1 MYLTNRERLSGLKGV
16 KVKIIDSY
24 KVRTKHYGINI
35 KLAAIQSRFHPY
47 HYTNF
52 TNKPS
57 AHTIMS
63 PIKVGLVGL
72 SSRSKSQWGP
82 KSHLP
87 YFLSARGK
95 EKFQIVAVQNSST
108 ESAQQ
113 AIKDFGLPPTARA
126 YGSPEEM
133 AADPDVQLVV
143 NLTGVLS
150 HYPGALPSIKAGK
163 DAFIEWPLAD
173 SLEHVREIVALASD
187 KKIRTGV
194 GLQGRFAPPFVKIKD
209 VLASGQ
215 YGKVL
220 SSEIKAAFPPLP
232 RDTLPVG
239 WDFFAAKKYSVNAY
253 TIGFGHCEFSSLSTK
268 WMAVRLTVCS
278 DRCGTI
284 NSRRY
289 TQSSHPIS
297 KPAPRAKARGSQHR

>member
-1 MYLTNRERLSGLKGV
+1 MP
-16 KVKIIDSY
+16 
-24 KVRTKHYGINI
+24 
-35 KLAAIQSRFHPY
+35 Q
-47 HYTNF
+47 
-52 TNKPS
+52 
-57 AHTIMS
+57 
-63 PIKVGLVGL
+63 IKVGLVGL
-72 SSRSKSQWGP
+72 SSRSKSKWGP
-82 KSHLP
+82 MSHLP

-95 EKFQIVAVQNSST
+95 EKFQVVAVQNSSA

-126 YGSPEEM
+126 YGNPEEM
-133 AADPDVQLVV
+133 AADQDVQLVV

-187 KKIRTGV
+187 KNIRTGI
-194 GLQGRFAPPFVKIKD
+194 GLQGRFAPPFLKIKE

-215 YGKVL
+215 CGKVL
-220 SSEIKAAFPPLP
+220 SSEIKAAFPHNS
-232 RDTLPVG
+232 RDILPVG
-239 WDFFAAKKYSVNAY
+239 WDFFAAMKYGVNSY

-268 WMAVRLTVCS
+268 RKTMRLTVCS

-289 TQSSHPIS
+289 TQSSHPIP
-297 KPAPRAKARGSQHR
+297 KPAPRVEARGSQHQ